1 MTDQILEARN
11 VSLSRDGTT
20 TLNGISLSVAP
31 GERVLIHND
40 SSHCVPVIVPPV
52 GGEHREETR

>member
-31 GERVLIHND
+31 GERVLIYND
-40 SSHCVPVIVPPV
+40 SSHCD
-52 GGEHREETR
+52 R